1 MTQSRTQ
8 DALSANGS
16 DRRRASARANAP
28 DDLDGA
34 PDMPGANRLRT
45 GAAAAAEA
53 IPEAMHR
60 IRGTVDTVAE
70 RLPDA
75 VATARTTARETADS
89 IRGLPEPTRRSL
101 AALSIGLG
109 IGLALAGAPRLL
121 TMAALAPALVAAMVA
136 TVEPPTGSRVMS
148 AA

>member
-1 MTQSRTQ
+1 MSQSPTP
-8 DALSANGS
+8 DVLTANGS
-16 DRRRASARANAP
+16 NWRRASVRADGP
-28 DDLDGA
+28 DELHGA
-34 PDMPGANRLRT
+34 PHASGPNRLRT
-45 GAAAAAEA
+45 GASAAADA
-53 IPEAMHR
+53 IPEAVQR
-60 IRGTVDTVAE
+60 LRGTVDTVAE

-75 VATARTTARETADS
+75 VASARLTARETADS

-136 TVEPPTGSRVMS
+136 TVDQPGGSRAMS